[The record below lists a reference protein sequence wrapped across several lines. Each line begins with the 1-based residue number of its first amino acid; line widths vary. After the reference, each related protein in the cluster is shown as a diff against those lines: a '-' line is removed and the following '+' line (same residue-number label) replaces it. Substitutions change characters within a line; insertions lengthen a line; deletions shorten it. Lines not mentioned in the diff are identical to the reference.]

1 MPYITKKFKYC
12 AAHQYRNID
21 WDAEKNREVFGED
34 SRLHGH
40 NYTLEV
46 TVKGVPDPDTGF
58 VTDLIEI
65 KKLVNKK
72 IINVIDHST
81 IEKDI
86 PWFKDKQPSTENMV
100 IWMWNEIEPE
110 ITSGKLHRIR
120 LVETPTIYTDYFGPE
135 N

>member
-1 MPYITKKFKYC
+1 LPYITKKFKFC
-12 AAHQYRNID
+12 AAHQYWNTN
-21 WDAEKNREVFGED
+21 WNAEKNHEVFRED
-34 SRLHGH
+34 SQLHGH

-58 VTDLIEI
+58 VTDLVEI

-110 ITSGKLHRIR
+110 IASGKLHRIR

>member
-1 MPYITKKFKYC
+1 MPHITKKFKFC
-12 AAHQYRNID
+12 AAHQYWNID
-21 WDAEKNREVFGED
+21 WDAKKNREVFRED

-46 TVKGVPDPDTGF
+46 TVKGFPDPDTGF
-58 VTDLIEI
+58 VTDLSEI
-65 KKLVNKK
+65 KRLVNEK
-72 IINVIDHST
+72 IINVIDHSR
-81 IEKDI
+81 IEKDLT
-86 PWFKDKQPSTENMV
+86 WFKDKQPSTENMV

-110 ITSGKLHRIR
+110 ITSGKLYRIR

>member
-1 MPYITKKFKYC
+1 MPYITKKFKFC
-12 AAHQYRNID
+12 AAHQYWNID

-58 VTDLIEI
+58 VTDLGKI

-72 IINVIDHST
+72 IIDVIDHST

-110 ITSGKLHRIR
+110 ITPGQLHRIR